1 MVNNRALELKRDFKQ
16 INVSVNDTNKLEDK
30 KINKKETFSNNTWYN
45 WYDLLN
51 NCISGSIKNRWCC

>member
-30 KINKKETFSNNTWYN
+30 KINKKGTFSNNTWYN
-45 WYDLLN
+45 CYDLLN

>member
-30 KINKKETFSNNTWYN
+30 KINKKGTFSNNTWYN

-51 NCISGSIKNRWCC
+51 NCISGSIKNHWCC

>member
-30 KINKKETFSNNTWYN
+30 KINKKGTFSNNTWNN

-51 NCISGSIKNRWCC
+51 NCISRSIKNRWCC